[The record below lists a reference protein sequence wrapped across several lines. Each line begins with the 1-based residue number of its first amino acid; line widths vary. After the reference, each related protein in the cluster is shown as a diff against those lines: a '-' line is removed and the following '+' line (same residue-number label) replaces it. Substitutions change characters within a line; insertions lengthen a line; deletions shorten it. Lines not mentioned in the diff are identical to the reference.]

1 MGAATR
7 FRRLVGRAIAADLT
21 AFVVPGPE
29 IARAHGLDL
38 GAAGLRIVPTPRHA
52 TVLVIVDALP
62 ERLARAAAVAYA
74 QMPRPRAI
82 LALGVATVPPLP
94 APDVDAALEQS
105 ALLSAV
111 TDLRRLIADTA
122 FSAATVSFEVAAL
135 RTTTAYTCPM
145 HPEIVRAAPGSCP
158 ICGMDLV
165 PREDVGED
173 LAQMAHDA
181 RAIPTDPAQ
190 GAAERGTAST
200 YTCPMHPEIV
210 RDAPGACPI
219 CGMDLVPREDGGE
232 NVDHGAP
239 DMAHGSMTPVPDTEQ
254 GREGGTAPT
263 YTCPMHPEIVRDQ
276 PGKCPLCGMDL
287 VPREDG
293 GAGLDHD
300 APTMADDAAHGTVA
314 DPPRD
319 GYTCPMH
326 PEIVQGAPGACPL
339 CGMALVP
346 REGTNAA
353 NGHGTMAMGQGQ
365 ADGGGKPAYTCPM
378 HPEIVRNTP
387 GKCPLCGM
395 DLVPT
400 ADMDGDDAAM
410 GSMPTAH
417 RQHEAAMI
425 GASHDDHG
433 AVAGLDRGAINPP
446 PHPGPGGG
454 EPGSAAG
461 ARNAPGTEPDDHRA
475 PGSPSPASPGAGDE
489 RATAMDHSMHD
500 MGEMDGM
507 DGMDGMDH
515 SAHMQGGFMSMV
527 AMTRD
532 LPRSRDGLPMEWAD
546 APFGPLFPGLPGGL
560 DLALTLD
567 GDVVARAAL
576 TPGAAARNLAATWPG
591 PAVALPDRL
600 TKLDPLSPFAY
611 HVLALRALEAAAGTI
626 VDDATARA
634 RIRGLER
641 ERVASHLGWLAS
653 FGALLGVGWLAARA
667 AALQLALLAPSGPPH
682 PGRLD
687 TAIRRLVGGVERTPL
702 LARRLA
708 GRGRL
713 PGMDVGAWR
722 GPVARASGRASD
734 ARMADPAYRALGFV
748 PVTREGADALARLR
762 VRLAEV
768 TQSLDLIAAAAA
780 PPAAAVA
787 ARSADLPAGHDPATV
802 ETPRGAATLQLTLEG
817 DVVRA
822 IRLETPCAAHADLV
836 AAAAEGHELA
846 DALVGI
852 ASLDLSPWAVDR

>member
-1 MGAATR
+1 MTGARTGAATR

-29 IARAHGLDL
+29 IARARGLDP
-38 GAAGLRIVPTPRHA
+38 GAAGLRVVPTPRHA

-94 APDVDAALEQS
+94 APDVNAALEQS

-122 FSAATVSFEVAAL
+122 FSPATVAFEVAAL
-135 RTTTAYTCPM
+135 RTTTEYTCPM
-145 HPEIVRAAPGSCP
+145 HPEIVRAAPGPCP

-165 PREDVGED
+165 PREDVDED
-173 LAQMAHDA
+173 MAHRPMGMAHGA
-181 RAIPTDPAQ
+181 RAIPPDPAQ
-190 GAAERGTAST
+190 GAA
-200 YTCPMHPEIV
+200 
-210 RDAPGACPI
+210 
-219 CGMDLVPREDGGE
+219 
-232 NVDHGAP
+232 
-239 DMAHGSMTPVPDTEQ
+239 
-254 GREGGTAPT
+254 GRGTAPT

-287 VPREDG
+287 VPREDV
-293 GAGLDHD
+293 GAGMDHD
-300 APTMADDAAHGTVA
+300 APAMADGAAHGTVA
-314 DPPRD
+314 DPPPD

-353 NGHGTMAMGQGQ
+353 NGHGTMAMGQGP
-365 ADGGGKPAYTCPM
+365 ADGGVKPAYTCPM

-400 ADMDGDDAAM
+400 ADVDGDDAAM

-433 AVAGLDRGAINPP
+433 AVAGLDRGAITPP

-461 ARNAPGTEPDDHRA
+461 ARSSQG
-475 PGSPSPASPGAGDE
+475 
-489 RATAMDHSMHD
+489 TAMDHSMHD
-500 MGEMDGM
+500 MGEMGD
-507 DGMDGMDH
+507 MDGMDH

-567 GDVVARAAL
+567 GDVVARATL
-576 TPGAAARNLAATWPG
+576 TPGATARNLAATWPG

-600 TKLDPLSPFAY
+600 TRLDPLSPFAY

-641 ERVASHLGWLAS
+641 ERAASHLGWLAS

-667 AALQLALLAPSGPPH
+667 ATLQLALLAPSGPPQ
-682 PGRLD
+682 PARLD

-722 GPVARASGRASD
+722 GPVARASGRAID

-748 PVTREGADALARLR
+748 PVIREGADALARLR

-780 PPAAAVA
+780 PSAAAAA

-802 ETPRGAATLQLTLEG
+802 ETPRGAATLHLTLEG